1 MDHYKNDFDSTN
13 VFLFVIRWWKHIG
26 IICFVA
32 ALAGAVFS
40 GPKFITPM
48 FESVVTMFPAS
59 SASISKA
66 VLGGQDFLQYGNIED
81 AERLLQVLG
90 SAAIRDRVK
99 ERFNLLDHYGLKP
112 GEKYRRTRFNQIYA
126 ENISSRRTQYGA
138 VEVKV
143 RDKDPALAAK
153 LANHIAALADSVQNE
168 MRFQRAQQ
176 AYEVA
181 FENYEGLRQELKQAE
196 DSLRQVMKTGIYDLG
211 GQSSMLSRQL
221 AIDLSAGNLR
231 GVDAIDERLGV
242 LGASGGAFIFLSTK
256 IHHISAQM
264 AAMQKRIQ
272 ETRADLDNFLN
283 FKFIID
289 PAIEAERK
297 AYPVRWLIVFM
308 ATFGAGLMSI
318 ITLMVFENLSSKG
331 IIKSKSLANNKSA

>member
-1 MDHYKNDFDSTN
+1 MDHYKKDFDSTN
-13 VFLFVIRWWKHIG
+13 VFVFIIRWWKHLG

-32 ALAGAVFS
+32 ALGGAIFS
-40 GPKFITPM
+40 GPRFITPM

-90 SAAIRDRVK
+90 SVAIRKRVNDRFGLM
-99 ERFNLLDHYGLKP
+99 EHYGIKP
-112 GEKYRRTRFNQIYA
+112 GQTYRRTRFNQIYS

-143 RDKDPALAAK
+143 RDKDPAMAANI
-153 LANHIAALADSVQNE
+153 ANQIAALADSVQNE
-168 MRFQRAQQ
+168 MRLQRAQQ
-176 AYEVA
+176 AYDVA
-181 FENYEGLRQELKQAE
+181 LENYEGLKLELRLAE
-196 DSLRQVMKTGIYDLG
+196 DSLREVMQTGIYDLG

-231 GVDAIDERLGV
+231 GVNAIDERLGV
-242 LGASGGAFIFLSTK
+242 LGYSGGAFIFLSTK
-256 IHHISAQM
+256 IHHISFHLAT
-264 AAMQKRIQ
+264 MQRRIQ

-297 AYPVRWLIVFM
+297 AYPVRWLIVFL
-308 ATFGAGLMSI
+308 ATFGAGLMGI
-318 ITLMVFENLSSKG
+318 IILMILEQLASKG
-331 IIKSKSLANNKSA
+331 IINHKSLANNKTA